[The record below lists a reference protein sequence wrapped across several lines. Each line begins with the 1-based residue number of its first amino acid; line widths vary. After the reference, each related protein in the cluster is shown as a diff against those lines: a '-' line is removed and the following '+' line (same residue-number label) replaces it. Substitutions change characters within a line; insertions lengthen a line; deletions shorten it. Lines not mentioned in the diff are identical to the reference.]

1 LTAFQV
7 KIIQFQAPHVQM
19 QLDGLDH
26 TARPFSRVRMLRRRG
41 VGISYNRLSL
51 IGGRMHDGSQQ
62 VIKQKNGVSAS
73 SRVQARPVLS
83 AAASIWALLFG
94 VGMLMLGSGLQ
105 NTLLGVRANG
115 ENFGSAI
122 TGLVMSCFFAG
133 FLLGS
138 WLSPRVIQRVGHLRL
153 FAAAV
158 SLASIAILVQ
168 SIWVYPL
175 VWALMR
181 VLTGYCQATVLIVSE
196 SWLNVQITNEHRG
209 ELLSIYNIV
218 TYLGVG
224 GGQLLLNL
232 ADPGNTTL
240 FILVSVLLS
249 FAAVPILLS
258 ITPQP
263 LQEVPELFSVRE
275 LYRASPLGLV
285 GSSMAGLLQ
294 GAVFGMGAVYAQEVG
309 MSLGQVSVFMFVLIG
324 GAALF
329 QWPVGMLS
337 DRMDRRRVITGIA
350 LVSTVVTLLGIPA
363 SASIGSLM
371 VLALFMGTGP
381 MILYSLFVAHTND
394 YLRPGQM
401 VAASSALV
409 LVFGVG
415 ASFGPSLTGILMDL
429 LGPNGWLWVLALGQL
444 GIGGFT
450 LYRMTRRE
458 ALPVAEQSPYVPDA
472 AQTPALVPAQTQQ
485 VVEKE
490 AYDPGTRSSENG

>member
-1 LTAFQV
+1 
-7 KIIQFQAPHVQM
+7 M
-19 QLDGLDH
+19 QQHSDVS
-26 TARPFSRVRMLRRRG
+26 TSART
-41 VGISYNRLSL
+41 
-51 IGGRMHDGSQQ
+51 QT
-62 VIKQKNGVSAS
+62 
-73 SRVQARPVLS
+73 RPVLS

-94 VGMLMLGSGLQ
+94 MGMLMLGNGLQ
-105 NTLLGVRANG
+105 NTLLGVRANA
-115 ENFGSAI
+115 EDFGPAI
-122 TGLVMSCFFAG
+122 TGLVMSGFFAG

-153 FAAAV
+153 FAAVV

-168 SIWVYPL
+168 SIFVFPL

-181 VLTGYCQATVLIVSE
+181 VLAGYCQATALIVAE
-196 SWLNVQITNEHRG
+196 SWLNVRITNEHRG
-209 ELLSIYNIV
+209 KLLSIYNII

-263 LQEVPELFSVRE
+263 LQETPELLSVRA
-275 LYRASPLGLV
+275 LYRASPLGLI

-309 MSLGQVSVFMFVLIG
+309 MSLGQISMFMFVLIG
-324 GAALF
+324 GVALF

-337 DRMDRRRVITGIA
+337 DRIDRRQVITGLA
-350 LVSTVVTLLGIPA
+350 LVGAVVALLAIPA
-363 SASIGSLM
+363 SNSIGHLM
-371 VLALFMGTGP
+371 MLAPLMGTGP

-415 ASFGPSLTGILMDL
+415 ASFGPSLTGVLMDL
-429 LGPNGWLWVLALGQL
+429 LGPSGWLWVLALGQL
-444 GIGGFT
+444 GISAFT

-458 ALPVAEQSPYVPDA
+458 ALPVAEQSSYVPDA
-472 AQTPALVPAQTQQ
+472 ALTVGLVQA
-485 VVEKE
+485 VEAE
-490 AYDPGTRSSENG
+490 AHVADTGSPESG

>member
-1 LTAFQV
+1 
-7 KIIQFQAPHVQM
+7 M
-19 QLDGLDH
+19 QQHSDVS
-26 TARPFSRVRMLRRRG
+26 TSART
-41 VGISYNRLSL
+41 
-51 IGGRMHDGSQQ
+51 QT
-62 VIKQKNGVSAS
+62 
-73 SRVQARPVLS
+73 RPVLS

-94 VGMLMLGSGLQ
+94 MGMLMLGNGLQ
-105 NTLLGVRANG
+105 NTLLGVRANA
-115 ENFGSAI
+115 EDFGPAI
-122 TGLVMSCFFAG
+122 TGLVMSGFFAG

-153 FAAAV
+153 FAAVV

-168 SIWVYPL
+168 SIFVFPL

-181 VLTGYCQATVLIVSE
+181 VLAGYCQATALIVAE
-196 SWLNVQITNEHRG
+196 SWLNVRITNEHRG
-209 ELLSIYNIV
+209 KLLSIYNII

-263 LQEVPELFSVRE
+263 LQETPELLSVRA
-275 LYRASPLGLV
+275 LYRASPLGLI

-309 MSLGQVSVFMFVLIG
+309 MSLGQISMFMFVLIG
-324 GAALF
+324 GVALF

-337 DRMDRRRVITGIA
+337 DRIDRRQVITGLA
-350 LVSTVVTLLGIPA
+350 LVGAVVALLAIPA
-363 SASIGSLM
+363 SNSIGHLM
-371 VLALFMGTGP
+371 MLAPLMGTGP

-415 ASFGPSLTGILMDL
+415 ASFGPSLTGVLMDL
-429 LGPNGWLWVLALGQL
+429 LGPSGWLWVLALGQL
-444 GIGGFT
+444 GIGAFT

-458 ALPVAEQSPYVPDA
+458 ALPVAEQSSYVPDA
-472 AQTPALVPAQTQQ
+472 ALTVGLVQA
-485 VVEKE
+485 VEME
-490 AYDPGTRSSENG
+490 EYNADTSSPESE